1 MATVEV
7 VVGGRPYQI
16 GCEDGQ
22 ERRIAALAA
31 QIDQEVTAIARQVG
45 AMNEARLLLMAAMT
59 LADQLDEATDALAQ
73 ARKAAAGGVNG
84 EEAAALE
91 AAVSKLESLLE
102 RHAAAGRRT

>member
-7 VVGGRPYQI
+7 LVGGRPYQL

-31 QIDQEVTAIARQVG
+31 QIDQEVTGITRQVG

-59 LADQLDEATDALAQ
+59 LADRLDEATDALAQ
-73 ARKAAAGGVNG
+73 ARKAAGGAGPAD
-84 EEAAALE
+84 AAALD
-91 AAVSKLESLLE
+91 AAVSKLESLLD
-102 RHAAAGRRT
+102 RHAQSAGRSA

>member
-7 VVGGRPYQI
+7 LVGGRPYQI

-31 QIDQEVTAIARQVG
+31 QIDQEVAAIARQVG
-45 AMNEARLLLMAAMT
+45 AANEARLLLMAAMT

-73 ARKAAAGGVNG
+73 ARRAAGGVNG
-84 EEAAALE
+84 EEAAALD

-102 RHAAAGRRT
+102 RHAAAGRRA